1 MNEHSEALRKLI
13 ATAKTED
20 VPVLVGA
27 ADWIDEAADVITDKC
42 VTIERYK
49 KQEDRS
55 SKIYEEMS
63 AKQREALAESE
74 ARRKSLEN
82 LYVGVKRE
90 LELLNGKIAFDKK
103 NKSEQIEKSITSYIP
118 AKSLTD
124 NIYRCGKCGRK
135 LKLWGGQRAT
145 DRYRFCPKC
154 GNMVAWE
161 LSDIPEEDL

>member
-13 ATAKTED
+13 ATAKTDD

-49 KQEDRS
+49 KQEDRHT
-55 SKIYEEMS
+55 KIYEEMS
-63 AKQREALAESE
+63 TKQREALAESE
-74 ARRKSLEN
+74 ARRKKLEN
-82 LYVGVKRE
+82 LYEGVKRE
-90 LELLNGKIAFDKK
+90 LVLLNHKIALDKK
-103 NKSEQIEKSITSYIP
+103 EKFEPVEKGITSYIP